1 MILTIV
7 KSAGGKKFRGWVN
20 EELLRRTMNGPQ
32 RARLRPPL
40 SIRHIAFFANSTR
53 ESEISVK
60 GVLFL
65 TKHADFTHERMHPE
79 TSTTN
84 LLRPASLLSFYFS
97 EELEVRPWRPEGEA
111 KSTPTGLREVTRG
124 QREAKGRPVVRKML
138 LKLQDQWFTR
148 TPACSCQFP
157 EGHNNKEFHE
167 HPSFAAN
174 LLALKIGMYARSP
187 SLN

>member
-1 MILTIV
+1 MLNEKSLRLV
-7 KSAGGKKFRGWVN
+7 KFW
-20 EELLRRTMNGPQ
+20 L
-32 RARLRPPL
+32 
-40 SIRHIAFFANSTR
+40 F
-53 ESEISVK
+53 
-60 GVLFL
+60 LFL

-84 LLRPASLLSFYFS
+84 LLRPASLLSLYFS
-97 EELEVRPWRPEGEA
+97 EELEERPRRPEGEA
-111 KSTPTGLREVTRG
+111 KSTPVGLREVKRG
-124 QREAKGRPVVRKML
+124 QRETKGRPVVRKML

-148 TPACSCQFP
+148 TPTCSCQCP

-174 LLALKIGMYARSP
+174 LLALKIARYARSP